1 MIMDKFLVYV
11 SEYGGAPKPGV
22 ISSKPSVGGEFVNM
36 NGLPSS
42 RQYLIE
48 TKEGDL
54 MGICSKTNKVCK
66 FSIIDDTY
74 VTQIPSII
82 KLKTELDKLPKDE
95 VDEDKLKLKTRFR

>member
-1 MIMDKFLVYV
+1 MDKFLEYV
-11 SEYGGAPKPGV
+11 SEYGGSPKPGV

-36 NGLPSS
+36 YGLPSD

-54 MGICSKTNKVCK
+54 MGICSKTNKLCK
-66 FSIIDDTY
+66 FNIIDNTY

-82 KLKTELDKLPKDE
+82 KLKEALDKIPDVPFDESLLTPKS
-95 VDEDKLKLKTRFR
+95 RFYR